1 MTIPDRFLTIKE
13 YYYTKG
19 MIIVMHLYEIT
30 FSPTGG
36 TQKCADL
43 IAGGWEQEPI
53 RLNLLKP
60 ISDFT
65 FEPDDI
71 CLVAMPVFVGRI
83 PAVAAQRLA
92 KLHGNGAKA
101 VLIAV
106 YGNRLVEDALVE
118 MEDLLKAQG
127 FRVVAGVEAVAEHS
141 VVRQYAAGRPDAA
154 DALVLAKFASKI
166 RAKLD
171 SGNLECPKLPGNRP
185 YREAG
190 PGLKPFADD
199 RCIECGV
206 CAAECP
212 VGAISVTNLRTEDMD
227 KCISCLR
234 CVAVCPEHARHND
247 PQRLEALA
255 QRLAPVCTLRRD
267 NQLYL

>member
-1 MTIPDRFLTIKE
+1 
-13 YYYTKG
+13 
-19 MIIVMHLYEIT
+19 MHLYEIT

-43 IAGGWEQEPI
+43 IAQGWEQESVK
-53 RLNLLKP
+53 LNLLKP
-60 ISDFT
+60 VSPVV

-83 PAVAAQRLA
+83 PAVAAERLSV
-92 KLHGNGAKA
+92 LQGNGAKA

-141 VVRQYAAGRPDAA
+141 LVRQFAAGRPDDM
-154 DALVLAKFASKI
+154 DATELTAFAKEI
-166 RAKLD
+166 REKLD
-171 SGNLECPKLPGNRP
+171 AGHLECPNLPGNRP

-190 PGLKPFADD
+190 PGLKPFAND
-199 RCIECGV
+199 RCIECGL
-206 CAAECP
+206 CAVECP
-212 VGAISVTNLRTEDMD
+212 VGAISVTNLRSEDMD
-227 KCISCLR
+227 KCISCMR
-234 CVAVCPEHARHND
+234 CVAVCPEHARQND
-247 PQRLEALA
+247 PERLDALA
-255 QRLAPVCTLRRD
+255 QHLAPVCTKRRD
-267 NQLYL
+267 NQLYI